1 MVFKLNECEM
11 YKKIT
16 KITYSKIGFYT
27 FMMVFKI
34 MVIKNIL
41 YKILWLC

>member
-1 MVFKLNECEM
+1 MVLKLNVCKM
-11 YKKIT
+11 YKT
-16 KITYSKIGFYT
+16 FAKITYSKIGFYT